1 MFIYAL
7 QLASNKYYVGK
18 TYIDE
23 MTRVLDHFE
32 SNGSEWTK
40 IYKPISILETYS
52 TENSFEEDNLTK
64 KYMINYGIDNVRGGA
79 YTKIILEEWQIKSL
93 EHEFKSVTDA
103 CFKCGQIGHF
113 SNECKQLSIQQYLA
127 RYNTEEELDFEIEQ
141 MEGIRRRLIDD
152 NTTIN
157 DLKYVHIQLIRK
169 DVNSASH
176 FVKIEIEPSIIDK
189 YNSRNYKGD
198 ATQIPWHI
206 ASIEDL
212 TIQTLYAYIIRKEYF
227 KGLMHSNVVENIYKI
242 YVSRVKKEKQLTE
255 ILEENECFVTDF
267 DNSLILIN
275 KRIEMLYEK
284 YAKMI

>member
-18 TYIDE
+18 TYRDE

-40 IYKPISILETYS
+40 KYKPISILETYS

-103 CFKCGQIGHF
+103 CFKFGQIGHF
-113 SNECKQLSIQQYLA
+113 SNECNQLNHLQYLA

-189 YNSRNYKGD
+189 YNARSYKGD
-198 ATQIPWHI
+198 AIRMPWHI

-212 TIQTLYAYIIRKEYF
+212 TIQTLYDYIIRKEYF

-255 ILEENECFVTDF
+255 ILEKNECFVTDF

-275 KRIEMLYEK
+275 KRIELLYEK
-284 YAKMI
+284 YSKMI

>member
-18 TYIDE
+18 TYRDE
-23 MTRVLDHFE
+23 MSRVLEHFE

-64 KYMINYGIDNVRGGA
+64 KYMIKYGIDNVRGGA
-79 YTKIILEEWQIKSL
+79 YTKIQLEEWQIKSL

-113 SNECKQLSIQQYLA
+113 SNECKQLNYQQYLA
-127 RYNTEEELDFEIEQ
+127 RFNTEADLDFEIGQ
-141 MEGIRRRLIDD
+141 MEEIRRQLVVD
-152 NTTIN
+152 NATIN

-169 DVNSASH
+169 DVNSPM

-189 YNSRNYKGD
+189 YNARNYKGD
-198 ATQIPWHI
+198 VTQITSI
-206 ASIEDL
+206 ASIGDL
-212 TIQTLYAYIIRKEYF
+212 TIQTLYFHITRKQYF
-227 KGLMHSNVVENIYKI
+227 KGEINSNVVENIYKI
-242 YVSRVKKEKQLTE
+242 YVSRVKKEKQLTTL
-255 ILEENECFVTDF
+255 LEENDCFITDF

-275 KRIEMLYEK
+275 KRIELLYEK

>member
-18 TYIDE
+18 TYRDE

-40 IYKPISILETYS
+40 KYKPISILETYS

-113 SNECKQLSIQQYLA
+113 SNECKQLTIQQYLA

-141 MEGIRRRLIDD
+141 MEGIRQRLIDD
-152 NTTIN
+152 NNTIN
-157 DLKYVHIQLIRK
+157 DLKYVHIQLVRK
-169 DVNSASH
+169 DANSPM
-176 FVKIEIEPSIIDK
+176 FFKLEIEPSIIDK
-189 YNSRNYKGD
+189 YNARSYKGD

-227 KGLMHSNVVENIYKI
+227 KGSMHSNVVENIYKI

-255 ILEENECFVTDF
+255 ILQENECFETDF

-284 YAKMI
+284 YAEMI